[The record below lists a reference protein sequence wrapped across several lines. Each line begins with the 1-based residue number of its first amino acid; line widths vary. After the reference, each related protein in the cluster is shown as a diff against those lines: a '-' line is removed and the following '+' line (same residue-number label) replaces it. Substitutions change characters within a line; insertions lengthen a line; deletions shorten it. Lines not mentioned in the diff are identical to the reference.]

1 MALSVIQFT
10 VLFLGA
16 FGQSVEDAGLE
27 LDTSGAEPVARKG
40 EHVVS
45 LLVINDRGI
54 EWQVDRTSIGVP
66 FRINGRDEAGDK
78 AKADAHQKLVTAL
91 A

>member
-1 MALSVIQFT
+1 MALSEIQFT

-27 LDTSGAEPVARKG
+27 LDTSGARIVARKG

-45 LLVINDRGI
+45 LLVVQDKAL
-54 EWQVDRTSIGVP
+54 EWQVDGTTLHAFEV
-66 FRINGRDEAGDK
+66 NGRDVKSLARKSAAMGKLLEAL
-78 AKADAHQKLVTAL
+78 Q
-91 A
+91 